1 MIIIGFELPAMTV
14 DDFYGA
20 NLIFNL
26 ATFLGIPASKI
37 KVAKAVSE
45 IKSRR
50 KRDTIFKVTRF
61 KLLICRATFLQI
73 YKHWYLEIYMF
84 GILLYELKIKSVGAV
99 SPQSTDLRNL
109 RTKHSIFCGENKNDR

>member
-1 MIIIGFELPAMTV
+1 MPPFISQSQNTLHVLVRGPTAVNIVTSPLIVIGFDLPAMTV

-45 IKSRR
+45 VRNRR
-50 KRDTIFKVTRF
+50 KRDAVFRVSTRPAVQQITCYNVCYHLY
-61 KLLICRATFLQI
+61 LLHGEKYID
-73 YKHWYLEIYMF
+73 
-84 GILLYELKIKSVGAV
+84 ILHL
-99 SPQSTDLRNL
+99 SP
-109 RTKHSIFCGENKNDR
+109 